1 MRPIPCVGGL
11 VYDPQGRLLLVLRA
25 HEPARGTW
33 SVPGGRVE
41 PGEDAAA
48 AVARELRE
56 ETGLEVMPGRLAG
69 VVHRAA
75 PGGGTFVIEDYVCE
89 VTGGALRPGDDAD
102 DARWFSAADL
112 AAADPGSF
120 APGLLDTLTAWSA
133 LPR

>member
-1 MRPIPCVGGL
+1 MRTIACVGGL
-11 VYDPQGRLLLVLRA
+11 VYDTRGRLLLVLRA

-33 SVPGGRVE
+33 SIPGGKVE

-56 ETGLEVMPGRLAG
+56 EIGLEVMPGRLAG
-69 VVHRAA
+69 VVRRAA
-75 PGGGTFVIEDYVCE
+75 PGGGIFVIEDYVCE

-102 DARWFSAADL
+102 DARWFSADDL
-112 AAADPGSF
+112 AASDPVTF
-120 APGLLDTLTAWSA
+120 APGLIEALTAWSA